1 MWYNRLFGRQVYSEE
16 EAYGID
22 LTELMNIDMDKIYS
36 SDGDLVCINAH
47 FYKAKA
53 IHTDVNGELSMVYFN
68 DVTDYVELEYE
79 FRMSHKAVIIITID
93 NLTSLCQISERAK
106 KLTLLLR

>member
-1 MWYNRLFGRQVYSEE
+1 
-16 EAYGID
+16 
-22 LTELMNIDMDKIYS
+22 MNIDMDKIYS

-68 DVTDYVELEYE
+68 DVTDYVELE
-79 FRMSHKAVIIITID
+79 
-93 NLTSLCQISERAK
+93 
-106 KLTLLLR
+106 